1 MVNVLRRSALAGAV
15 LACGIGIG
23 AAAHAAGEAVAPP
36 AVDWSFNGLF
46 GTFDRAATQRGF
58 QVYKEVCSSCHSMD
72 LLAYRNLAQLG
83 FNEDEVAAIA
93 AGYSIWDGPNDEGQ
107 MFQRPGIP
115 ADIFVAP
122 FESEEAARVANGG
135 ALPPDLSVMAKARP
149 VGPDYL
155 YAFLTGYQ
163 DAPDGTELMPGM
175 YWNTYFPGHQVAM
188 PNMIIGEDEGGGL
201 RYADGTEATLQQQA
215 YDVTNFL
222 MWAAEPHLET
232 RKEMGVKVILFLIVF
247 TALMYA
253 VKRKLWAD
261 VH

>member
-1 MVNVLRRSALAGAV
+1 MVNVLRRSALAGLA

-23 AAAHAAGEAVAPP
+23 AAAHAAGEAVEPP
-36 AVDWSFNGLF
+36 AIDWSFNGLF

-58 QVYKEVCSSCHSMD
+58 HVYKQVCSSCHSMD
-72 LLAYRNLAQLG
+72 LIAYRNLAQLG
-83 FNEDEVAAIA
+83 FSEDEVAAIA
-93 AGYSIWDGPNDEGQ
+93 AEYRITDGPDENGE

-115 ADIFVAP
+115 ADRFVAP
-122 FESEEAARVANGG
+122 FPNEESARLANNG
-135 ALPPDLSVMAKARP
+135 ALPPDLSVMAKARAG
-149 VGPDYL
+149 GPDYL
-155 YAFLTGYQ
+155 YAFLTGYV
-163 DAPDGTELMPGM
+163 DPPDGTELMPGM
-175 YWNTYFPGHQVAM
+175 SWNTYYPGHQVAM
-188 PNMIIGEDEGGGL
+188 PNLLFPNGVP
-201 RYADGTEATLQQQA
+201 YTDGTEASVHQQA

-222 MWAAEPHLET
+222 MFTAEPSLEE